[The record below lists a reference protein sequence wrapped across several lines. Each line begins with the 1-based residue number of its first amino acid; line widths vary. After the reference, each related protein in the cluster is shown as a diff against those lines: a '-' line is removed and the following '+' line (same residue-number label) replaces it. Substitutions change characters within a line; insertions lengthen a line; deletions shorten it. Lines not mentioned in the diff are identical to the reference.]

1 MQIKIKLTNEKR
13 NFMIQINDT
22 EGTDVVFYK
31 ACYCFTRSIT
41 TIGICVNKKPFEL
54 LALLKIP

>member
-1 MQIKIKLTNEKR
+1 MTLKGLMLFSTKR
-13 NFMIQINDT
+13 VT
-22 EGTDVVFYK
+22 VSHV
-31 ACYCFTRSIT
+31 RVT